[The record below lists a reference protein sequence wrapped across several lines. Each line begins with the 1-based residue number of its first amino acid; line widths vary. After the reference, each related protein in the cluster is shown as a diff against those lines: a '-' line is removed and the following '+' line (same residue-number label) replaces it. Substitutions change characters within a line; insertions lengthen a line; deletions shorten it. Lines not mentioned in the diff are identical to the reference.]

1 MKRVFIGFF
10 FIILFIVLFK
20 MYPAEGLRKGDKV
33 QEFEFYREEY
43 EERYQQYE
51 KENPNMKRIDVI
63 TQVNLGLDFPFY
75 THTEEAK
82 NLQTS
87 FVLVNKHYYLKE
99 DYVPDQLE
107 EIQSLTH
114 GTRLLVHDARLALEE
129 MVSDSLKDNLQIRV
143 ISSYRSY
150 DYQKRL
156 YDQYVQEDGK
166 EKADTYSARPGHSE
180 HQTGL
185 VFDLDNVT
193 TGFENFENTK
203 EFQWMQENAYRYG
216 FILRYPKGKEDI
228 TGYDYEAWHY
238 RYVGK
243 DIALQ
248 MKETGLTFDEY
259 FARFLDS

>member
-1 MKRVFIGFF
+1 
-10 FIILFIVLFK
+10 
-20 MYPAEGLRKGDKV
+20 MYPALDLRKGDKV
-33 QEFEFYREEY
+33 KEFEFYREAY

-63 TQVNLGLDFPFY
+63 TRVNLGLDFPFY
-75 THTEEAK
+75 MHTEEAK
-82 NLQTS
+82 NLQTC

-99 DYVPDQLE
+99 DYVPNQLE

-129 MVSDSLKDNLQIRV
+129 MVSDSLKENLQIRV

-156 YDQYVQEDGK
+156 YDQYVQEDGT

-185 VFDLDNVT
+185 VVDLDNGI
-193 TGFENFENTK
+193 TGFENFEDTK

-243 DIALQ
+243 DIAFQ